1 MTITAFSFA
10 YAIAVALLFYI
21 LRGRARKVLL
31 TLASLC
37 YVFGLN
43 RAAGVSVL
51 VVSVL
56 AWAAGLLVEKTA
68 DQGKKKLSLGITYG
82 AIFLAAASLF
92 ILKYVPAYYGRFV
105 EDSELFKKLF
115 MPAGYS
121 FYIFQVISYI
131 ADIKREDVEAVKN
144 PLDVILY
151 LTYFPKFV
159 SGPIERWEDFSLE
172 LKKIENA
179 AFSDLDRWKKALYF
193 TLFGC
198 FMKVVIA
205 DRLGVYVDKLF
216 DGYTQYSGVILF
228 LGAIAYTFQIYC
240 DFAGYSYVAMGL
252 SKMFGIEL
260 MVNFDLPYCSSNIT
274 EFWRRWHISLS
285 SWFLDYIYIP
295 LGGNRKGNFRKVLNT
310 MIVFLVCGMWHGA
323 GFNFIFWGFLH
334 GIYSAFDLEARKR
347 KWTVFRSGVTGR
359 LITFTEAAFA
369 WIFFRASSFT
379 GALRYIAAIVKNGF
393 WFKDFSAQMELL
405 QLKTVEIYVIA
416 ALVVIIC
423 VLDRLAYNRQT
434 NIPEILAGLP
444 QGRRYIC
451 FYLLATAVL
460 IFGIYGP
467 ALESRLIYMGF

>member
-10 YAIAVALLFYI
+10 YAIAVCALFYI
-21 LRGRARKVLL
+21 LRGRARKVVL
-31 TLASLC
+31 TLASVG

-51 VVSVL
+51 VVAIC

-68 DQGKKKLSLGITYG
+68 AAGRKRLSLGITYG
-82 AIFLAAASLF
+82 FIAVAALSLLV
-92 ILKYVPAYYGRFV
+92 LKYVPAYYGRFA

-115 MPAGYS
+115 MPVGYS

-131 ADIKREDVEAVKN
+131 ADIKREHVRAEHN

-151 LTYFPKFV
+151 LSYFPKFV
-159 SGPIERWEDFSLE
+159 SGPIERWQNFSAE
-172 LKKIENA
+172 LRKAVDAPFKDA
-179 AFSDLDRWKKALYF
+179 MRWKKSLYYI
-193 TLFGC
+193 LYGC

-205 DRLGVYVDKLF
+205 DRLGIYVDKLF
-216 DGYTQYSGVILF
+216 DGYAQYSGSLLF
-228 LGAIAYTFQIYC
+228 VGAIAYTIQIYC

-252 SKMFGIEL
+252 SKMFNIEL

-295 LGGNRKGNFRKVLNT
+295 LGGNRKGNLRKVLNT

-323 GFNFIFWGFLH
+323 GFNFIVWGFLH
-334 GIYSAFDLEARKR
+334 GIYSALDLETRKR
-347 KWTVFRSGVTGR
+347 GYKAIRSGAPGR
-359 LITFTEAAFA
+359 IITFAEAAFA

-379 GALRYIAAIVKNGF
+379 GALGYITAIWKNGF
-393 WFKDFSAQMELL
+393 LSGELTSQLELL
-405 QLKTVEIYVIA
+405 QLKTVEICVIA
-416 ALVVIIC
+416 VLVLIIAL
-423 VLDRLAYNRQT
+423 LDRYAYARQT
-434 NIPEILAGLP
+434 HMPEIISELT
-444 QGRRYIC
+444 QGRRYIW
-451 FYLLATAVL
+451 FYLLATAIF

-467 ALESRLIYMGF
+467 ALETRLIYMGF

>member
-10 YAIAVALLFYI
+10 YAIVICILFYLI
-21 LRGRARKVLL
+21 RGRARKVLL
-31 TLASLC
+31 TLASVG

-51 VVSVL
+51 VVAVL
-56 AWAAGLLVEKTA
+56 AWAAGLMVEKTA
-68 DQGKKKLSLGITYG
+68 RKGQKKLSLSITYG

-92 ILKYVPAYYGRFV
+92 ILKYFPVYYGIFA

-131 ADIKREDVEAVKN
+131 ADIKRENVPAEKN

-151 LTYFPKFV
+151 LSYFPKFV
-159 SGPIERWEDFSLE
+159 SGPIERWENFTSE
-172 LKKIENA
+172 LKKACDAKFLNPE
-179 AFSDLDRWKKALYF
+179 RWKNALYF
-193 TLFGC
+193 MLFGC
-198 FMKVVIA
+198 FMKVVVA
-205 DRLGVYVDKLF
+205 DRLGIYVDKLF
-216 DGYTQYSGVILF
+216 DGYASFSGFTLL

-252 SKMFGIEL
+252 SKMFNIEL

-285 SWFLDYIYIP
+285 SWFLAYIYIP

-323 GFNFIFWGFLH
+323 GFNFVFWGLLH
-334 GIYSAFDLEARKR
+334 GIYSALDLEARKR
-347 KWTVFRSGVTGR
+347 KWTYFRSGVVGR
-359 LITFTEAAFA
+359 FITFCEAAFA

-379 GALRYIAAIVKNGF
+379 GALKYIASIVTNGF
-393 WFKDFSAQMELL
+393 WFKDFTAEMEAL
-405 QLKTVEIYVIA
+405 QLKTVEIFVIA
-416 ALVVIIC
+416 LLLIIII
-423 VLDRLAYNRQT
+423 VLDKLAYGRQMHM
-434 NIPEILAGLP
+434 PEIMAQLP

-451 FYLLATAVL
+451 FYLLTVAIL

>member
-21 LRGRARKVLL
+21 LRGSARKVLL
-31 TLASLC
+31 MLAGIC
-37 YVFGLN
+37 YIFGLN
-43 RAAGVSVL
+43 RAAGVSVI

-68 DQGKKKLSLGITYG
+68 EQGKKRLSLGITYG

-92 ILKYVPAYYGRFV
+92 ILKYIPAYFGRFA

-131 ADIKREDVEAVKN
+131 ADIKRENVPAEKN
-144 PLDVILY
+144 PLDIILY

-159 SGPIERWEDFSLE
+159 SGPIERWENFSKE
-172 LKKIENA
+172 LKKACDARFFDPE
-179 AFSDLDRWKKALYF
+179 RWKKALYF
-193 TLFGC
+193 MLFGC

-205 DRLGVYVDKLF
+205 DRLGIYVDKLF
-216 DGYTQYSGVILF
+216 EGYAQCSGVVLL

-252 SKMFGIEL
+252 SKMFDIEL

-285 SWFLDYIYIP
+285 SWFLGYIYIP

-323 GFNFIFWGFLH
+323 GFNFIFWGLLH

-347 KWTVFRSGVTGR
+347 KWTAIRSGVSGR
-359 LITFTEAAFA
+359 LITFIEAAFA
-369 WIFFRASSFT
+369 WIFFRATSFT
-379 GALRYIAAIVKNGF
+379 GALRYIASIVTNGF
-393 WFKDFSAQMELL
+393 WFKTFTEEMENL
-405 QLKTVEIYVIA
+405 QLKTVEIWVMAI
-416 ALVVIIC
+416 LVVIIS
-423 VLDRLAYNRQT
+423 VLDRFAYNRQT
-434 NIPEILAGLP
+434 NMPEILAKLP

-451 FYLLATAVL
+451 FYLLAVAII